1 MGKNNFFF
9 TFQQGD
15 NDPVDVVEIGEAECA
30 MGSVTPVK
38 PLGVLAMI
46 DDGELDWKV
55 SFFLP
60 FFFFVFIT
68 FFFLRALTSTENLN
82 SQKKKIRSS
91 ASARPT
97 RAPPRSTT
105 SRTSSG
111 KRERKVFSPFIFLSS
126 LLLSLFTFLTPRL
139 VSQPPPQQNTQ
150 ISLSLSVFPGELERI
165 RVWFRNYKI
174 PDGKPENKF
183 GYNNKVQ
190 PKAFALEVIE
200 ETNGFWRDLTSG
212 KREND
217 EGMAF

>member
-1 MGKNNFFF
+1 MG
-9 TFQQGD
+9 
-15 NDPVDVVEIGEAECA
+15 A
-30 MGSVTPVK
+30 VTPVK

-55 SFFLP
+55 ICINAADP
-60 FFFFVFIT
+60 
-68 FFFLRALTSTENLN
+68 RAEQVNDVEDV
-82 SQKKKIRSS
+82 
-91 ASARPT
+91 
-97 RAPPRSTT
+97 
-105 SRTSSG
+105 
-111 KRERKVFSPFIFLSS
+111 ER
-126 LLLSLFTFLTPRL
+126 
-139 VSQPPPQQNTQ
+139 
-150 ISLSLSVFPGELERI
+150 VFPGELERI
-165 RVWFRNYKI
+165 RVWFRDYKI